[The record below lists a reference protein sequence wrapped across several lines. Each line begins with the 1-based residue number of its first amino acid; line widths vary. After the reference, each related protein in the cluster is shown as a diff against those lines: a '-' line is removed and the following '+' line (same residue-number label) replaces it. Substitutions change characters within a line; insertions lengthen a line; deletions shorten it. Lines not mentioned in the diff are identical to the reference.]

1 MSLTRF
7 FVGFVCSH
15 VCPCDYLSV
24 HVFGHVSVY
33 GWFVCLIFMYL
44 FVWHL
49 SMCLSLCPCVCHVS
63 VHVFIMSV
71 CLSSVCLSISLT
83 GYMPILLSL
92 GTTTATSHL
101 VGVTKTV
108 APTSSS
114 PLCQEQL
121 IIAAKQV
128 AGAVEGTVS
137 AAQVQKCCRLL

>member
-1 MSLTRF
+1 MF
-7 FVGFVCSH
+7 
-15 VCPCDYLSV
+15 V
-24 HVFGHVSVY
+24 HVAICLSMCLALWLVCLFDFYVSVC
-33 GWFVCLIFMYL
+33 VD
-44 FVWHL
+44 L
-49 SMCLSLCPCVCHVS
+49 SMCLSLCPCVCRVS